1 MSTVKN
7 KLQHYFKTIE
17 QNFHTLYNNREVKR
31 VVSEMKKLRA
41 KRTKQIEQ
49 MLNQPISEIKKSY
62 KREVKSMEGFFKSEM
77 EKTKKIFQNQ
87 LKELEK
93 MKSTV
98 EGHILKAKGG
108 KPVRKT
114 TKKAGTRTQA
124 AKKKTT
130 TKRTTTQ
137 KKATQTASGGSQS

>member
-1 MSTVKN
+1 MATVKN

-17 QNFHTLYNNREVKR
+17 QNFHTLYNNRDVKK

-62 KREVKSMEGFFKSEM
+62 KREVKSMESFFKQEM
-77 EKTKKIFQNQ
+77 EKTKKIFKNQ

-98 EGHILKAKGG
+98 EGHIMKATGR
-108 KPVRKT
+108 KPAARKT
-114 TKKAGTRTQA
+114 TRKAA
-124 AKKKTT
+124 P
-130 TKRTTTQ
+130 
-137 KKATQTASGGSQS
+137 KKATTTRKKATVKKATTQRKASS